1 VNEIREIRRQL
12 NAERDRAIAIAEACA
27 RAPAGA
33 HPPSPV
39 SDAAIAAF
47 HEASLAYLAR
57 VLAWFDERDQRLT
70 ELCARLPVD
79 DPDRCSLENL
89 LGDDGSGR
97 EAVRRLESAAPSPP
111 PGENGNGCG
120 SRRQEH
126 WQEFYRFLGGAWKT
140 RRDAIDRLLS
150 SNLRVAD
157 WRMVAGIDADSIL
170 EERGLYAQVRQHLP
184 PGSAATAGL

>member
-1 VNEIREIRRQL
+1 VNEIHHIRSQL

-33 HPPSPV
+33 DPPGPV
-39 SDAAIAAF
+39 ANAAIAAF

-57 VLAWFDERDQRLT
+57 VLAWFDQRDQRMN
-70 ELCARLPVD
+70 ELYARLPVD
-79 DPDRCSLENL
+79 DPDRRSLERM
-89 LGDDGSGR
+89 DDDGGSGR
-97 EAVRRLESAAPSPP
+97 EAVRRLE
-111 PGENGNGCG
+111 G
-120 SRRQEH
+120 SRRPER
-126 WQEFYRFLGGAWKT
+126 WQEFFRFLTGAWKT

-157 WRMVAGIDADSIL
+157 WRTVAGMDADSIL

-184 PGSAATAGL
+184 PGSAAAAGL